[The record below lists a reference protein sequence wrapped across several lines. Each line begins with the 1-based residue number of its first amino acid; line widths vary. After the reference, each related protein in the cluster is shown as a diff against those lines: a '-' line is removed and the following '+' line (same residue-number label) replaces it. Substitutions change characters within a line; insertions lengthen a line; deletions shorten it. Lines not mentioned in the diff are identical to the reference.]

1 MYAADEFFNFGNIL
15 KLFSV
20 YTCIRQ
26 SLVYEASDH
35 TVLIYRASKAL
46 VFFPLLKLMR
56 YPPIDFYKGRQVL
69 YLRLSL

>member
-1 MYAADEFFNFGNIL
+1 MHDQHGITRAYCSLSFLSNSRDLIVYAADEFFNFGNIL

-46 VFFPLLKLMR
+46 VFFR
-56 YPPIDFYKGRQVL
+56 C
-69 YLRLSL
+69 